1 MIMAKAPLKSV
12 TESREQLQ
20 DDVESRIQELREEI
34 AALTQSLRDLGAKSA
49 EEAKTKARHIA
60 DDATTEALQAVKELR
75 AQFGSLQSEVEGK
88 VQSHPF
94 AWLAGAVGLGVI
106 LGLFLTRRD

>member
-1 MIMAKAPLKSV
+1 MAKAPLKSV
-12 TESREQLQ
+12 TDTREDLQ
-20 DDVESRIQELREEI
+20 DDVESRIQELRAEI
-34 AALTQSLRDLGAKSA
+34 AALTESLRELGSKTATDAKA
-49 EEAKTKARHIA
+49 KARDIA
-60 DDATTEALQAVKELR
+60 DDATTEAMQAVKELR
-75 AQFGSLQSEVEGK
+75 AQFGSLQTEVEGK